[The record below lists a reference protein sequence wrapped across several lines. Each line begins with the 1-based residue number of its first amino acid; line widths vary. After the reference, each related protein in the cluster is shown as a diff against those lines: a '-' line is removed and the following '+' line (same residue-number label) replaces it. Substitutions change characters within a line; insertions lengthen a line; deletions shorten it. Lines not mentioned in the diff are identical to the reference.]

1 MEYVLLAALA
11 AGWIAAYLLIKYV
24 FRIEFKGVKLYPL
37 GFIVRSER
45 SVEIFD
51 KAVAKAPSLIKVA
64 SDLGIAL
71 GFGMMAFAVYV
82 LSKNL
87 GTYLFAPSQVGPQ
100 NIVIPLVVGVTIRLE
115 HLPYMLVALGIVLV
129 THEGMHGVIARLE
142 GIKLKSTGLFL
153 FYLFPGGFVEPDEE
167 ELRRASSRVKARIA
181 AGGSLA
187 NLAVGILVILLMAG
201 IFIPSEAGLVVLE
214 TDGSV
219 KGIEV
224 NDVIYSVNGV
234 PVNRNTLYQNISAS
248 DSLVIQ
254 TSRGTQTYK
263 LKQPINMPLAWIL
276 RSLGITRIDYYFP
289 ARIRFGSPQT
299 EYAVYRVF
307 WWTQLIAVNVAVFNM
322 LPIYFLDGN
331 MLVISLLESKL
342 KNEKALSAIS
352 YGLTALCLFLIVA
365 NMGFTFKTFG
375 LVRI

>member
-289 ARIRFGSPQT
+289 ARVRFGSPQT